1 MTTRSGEET
10 VEETVSGPAERETAE
25 KRWAGRLL
33 IVSAASAVFWL
44 LHSFAVRSLIVAV
57 RHSASKLGH

>member
-1 MTTRSGEET
+1 MA
-10 VEETVSGPAERETAE
+10 GPAEHEITE

-33 IVSAASAVFWL
+33 VISAASAAFWL
-44 LHSFAVRSLIVAV
+44 LHSFAVRSLIVVV